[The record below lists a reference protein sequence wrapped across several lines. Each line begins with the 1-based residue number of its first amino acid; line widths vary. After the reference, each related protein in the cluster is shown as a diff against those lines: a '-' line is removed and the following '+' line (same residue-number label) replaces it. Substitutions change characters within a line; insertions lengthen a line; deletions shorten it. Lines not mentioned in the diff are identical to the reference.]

1 MSLPTRFPGRDEI
14 VAVRAEAERL
24 EPGGEAS
31 DKRRLA
37 GRVMARREMGKLV
50 FLDLVDRSGRIQ
62 LLCDTSRT
70 GEIDVDLGDI
80 VGVAGSPARA
90 RRGEP
95 SLAVDE
101 LELLA
106 KIRRPLPDTFHGVTD
121 VETRYRQRYLD
132 LLVNPETRAA
142 FELRTR
148 IVAAV
153 RRYLDTAGFLEVET
167 PVLQPRYGGAFAE
180 PFVTHYNALDADYY
194 LRIATELYLKRLIVG
209 GLEKVYE
216 LGKDFRNEGMSYKH
230 APEFTMV
237 EWYEAYTDYRDQM
250 DRIEQLIET
259 VARETTGGKKVTFR
273 GHEVDLKAPWRRL
286 KLVDALDEHGLWTRD
301 ADELRSRLNERDV
314 DTSQDRSWAQL
325 VDHALSHFVEPSL
338 IEPSIL
344 HDYPVELSPFARPT
358 EDDPSIVE
366 RFEYFVGG
374 MELGNAFTEINDS
387 AEQAARFEQQAA
399 EVGGEPGDPDYVE
412 ALAYGMP
419 PTGGLG
425 LGIDRLTMVLAGV
438 DNVRDVI
445 LFPALRERG

>member
-1 MSLPTRFPGRDEI
+1 MSLPKRFPDRDD
-14 VAVRAEAERL
+14 VAAVRAEAEKL
-24 EPGGEAS
+24 EPGAEAD

-70 GEIDVDLGDI
+70 GPIDIDLGDI
-80 VGVAGSPARA
+80 VGVTGSPARA
-90 RRGEP
+90 KRGEP

-106 KIRRPLPDTFHGVTD
+106 KVQRPLPDTFHGVTD

-132 LLVNPETRAA
+132 LLVNEETRAD
-142 FELRTR
+142 FDLRTR
-148 IVAAV
+148 IVASV
-153 RRYLDTAGFLEVET
+153 RRHLDEQGFLEVET
-167 PVLQPRYGGAFAE
+167 PVLQPRYGGGFAE

-216 LGKDFRNEGMSYKH
+216 LGKDFRNEGLSYKH
-230 APEFTMV
+230 VPEFTMV

-250 DRIEQLIET
+250 ERVERLVEA
-259 VARETTGGKKVTFR
+259 VARETTGATTATHR
-273 GHEVDLKAPWRRL
+273 GHEVDLKAPWRRI

-301 ADELRSRLNERDV
+301 PDELRSRLNERGV
-314 DTSQDRSWAQL
+314 DTSQDKSWAQL
-325 VDHALSHFVEPSL
+325 VDHALSHFVEPAL
-338 IEPSIL
+338 IEATIL
-344 HDYPVELSPFARPT
+344 HDYPVELSPFARAT
-358 EDDPSIVE
+358 DDDPATVE

-374 MELGNAFTEINDS
+374 TELGNAFTELNDPL
-387 AEQAARFEQQAA
+387 EQAARFEQQAA

-419 PTGGLG
+419 PTGGVG
-425 LGIDRLTMVLAGV
+425 LGIDRLTMVLAGR
-438 DNVRDVI
+438 DNIRDVV
-445 LFPALRERG
+445 LFPALRER

>member
-1 MSLPTRFPGRDEI
+1 MSLPKRFPDRDDI
-14 VAVRAEAERL
+14 ATVRVEAEEL
-24 EPGGEAS
+24 DPGGEAD

-70 GEIDVDLGDI
+70 GPIDIDLGDI
-80 VGVAGSPARA
+80 VGVTGSPARA
-90 RRGEP
+90 KRGEP

-101 LELLA
+101 LALLA
-106 KIRRPLPDTFHGVTD
+106 EIQRPLPDTFHGLTD

-132 LLVNPETRAA
+132 LLVNEETRAD

-153 RRYLDTAGFLEVET
+153 RRQLDDAGFLEVET
-167 PVLQPRYGGAFAE
+167 PVLQPRYGGGFAE

-216 LGKDFRNEGMSYKH
+216 LGKDFRNEGLSYKH
-230 APEFTMV
+230 VPEFTMV

-250 DRIEQLIET
+250 ERVERLIEA
-259 VARETTGGKKVTFR
+259 VSRETTGGTKVTYR
-273 GHEVDLKAPWRRL
+273 GHEVDLKAPWLRV
-286 KLVDALDEHGLWTRD
+286 KLADALEELGLWTRD
-301 ADELRSRLNERDV
+301 PDDLRSRLEDRGV
-314 DTSQDRSWAQL
+314 DTGQDKSWPQL
-325 VDHALSHFVEPSL
+325 VDHALSHFVEPAL
-338 IEPSIL
+338 IEPTIL
-344 HDYPVELSPFARPT
+344 HDYPVELSPFARAT
-358 EDDPSIVE
+358 DDDPATVE

-374 MELGNAFTEINDS
+374 TELGNAFTELNDPL
-387 AEQAARFEQQAA
+387 EQALRFEQQAA

-419 PTGGLG
+419 PTGGVG
-425 LGIDRLTMVLAGV
+425 LGIDRLAMVLAGR
-438 DNVRDVI
+438 DNVRDVV
-445 LFPALRERG
+445 LFPALRPRD

>member
-1 MSLPTRFPGRDEI
+1 MSLPKRFPDRDEI
-14 VAVRAEAERL
+14 ASVRARAEQL
-24 EPGGEAS
+24 EPGGEA
-31 DKRRLA
+31 DVKRRIA
-37 GRVMARREMGKLV
+37 GRVIARREMGKLV

-70 GEIDVDLGDI
+70 GPIDVDLGDI
-80 VGVAGSPARA
+80 VGVIGSPARA
-90 RRGEP
+90 KRGEP
-95 SLAVDE
+95 SVAVDE

-106 KIRRPLPDTFHGVTD
+106 KIKRPLPDTFHGLTD

-132 LLVNPETRAA
+132 LLMNEETRAD

-153 RRYLDTAGFLEVET
+153 RSYLDEQGFLEVET
-167 PVLQPRYGGAFAE
+167 PVLQPRYGGGFAE

-216 LGKDFRNEGMSYKH
+216 LGKDFRNEGLSYKH
-230 APEFTMV
+230 VPEFTML

-250 DRIEQLIET
+250 ERVERLIES
-259 VARETTGGKKVTFR
+259 VARETTGGTTTRYR
-273 GHEVDLKAPWRRL
+273 GHEVDLKAPWRRI
-286 KLVDALDEHGLWTRD
+286 KLVDALEEQGLWTRD
-301 ADELRSRLNERDV
+301 PDDLRGRLNGRGV
-314 DTSQDRSWAQL
+314 DTSHDASWAQL
-325 VDHALSHFVEPSL
+325 LDHALSHYVEPAL
-338 IEPSIL
+338 IEPTIL
-344 HDYPVELSPFARPT
+344 FDYPVELSPFARAT
-358 EDDPSIVE
+358 DEDPQIVE

-374 MELGNAFTEINDS
+374 TELGNAFSELNDPD
-387 AEQAARFEQQAA
+387 EQAARFEQQAA

-419 PTGGLG
+419 PTGGVG
-425 LGIDRLTMVLAGV
+425 LGIDRLTMVLAGR
-438 DNVRDVI
+438 DNIRDVV

>member
-1 MSLPTRFPGRDEI
+1 MSLPKRFPDRDEAA
-14 VAVRAEAERL
+14 AVRAEAERL
-24 EPGGEAS
+24 EPGDEAS
-31 DKRRLA
+31 EKRRLA

-70 GEIDVDLGDI
+70 GEIDVDLGDL
-80 VGVAGSPARA
+80 VGVTGSPARA

-101 LELLA
+101 LEVLA
-106 KIRRPLPDTFHGVTD
+106 KIGRPLPDTFHGVTD

-132 LLVNPETRAA
+132 LLVNEETRAA
-142 FELRTR
+142 FELRTS

-153 RRYLDTAGFLEVET
+153 RRYLDSAGFLEVET

-230 APEFTMV
+230 TPEFTMV

-250 DRIEQLIET
+250 ARIEQLLET
-259 VARETTGGKKVTFR
+259 VAAETTSGTRATFR

-286 KLVDALDEHGLWTRD
+286 KLVDALEERGLWTRD

-338 IEPSIL
+338 IEPTIL

-374 MELGNAFTEINDS
+374 MELGNAFTEIND
-387 AEQAARFEQQAA
+387 ATEQAARFEQQAA

-412 ALAYGMP
+412 ALSYGMP

-425 LGIDRLTMVLAGV
+425 LGIDRLTMVLSGA
-438 DNVRDVI
+438 DNIRDVI
-445 LFPALRERG
+445 LFPALRVRG